1 MGRGTWWLLVAIA
14 GGSWPRGRWRLS
26 AVSRRRSELLKQLPD
41 LLMGMPCRQAGV
53 VIEQEWNQR
62 YAGSNQIWSGQPN
75 QALVTEVSDLPPGR
89 ALDVGCG
96 EGADAV
102 WLAQRGWDVTGL
114 DVSRVALDR
123 ARLHARD
130 AGVVVRWVRA
140 GLVEAGMPDRG
151 FDLVS
156 AQYPALLHT
165 PDHAPERALLSAVAS
180 GGILLV
186 VHHAIDVKHAQAH
199 GFDPADYVSPADVA
213 SLLDEN
219 WALEVDEER
228 PRHIATGA
236 GAHHTRDVVLRTRRL
251 R

>member
-1 MGRGTWWLLVAIA
+1 MGRGTWWLRVAIA

-75 QALVTEVSDLPPGR
+75 QALVTEVSELPPGR

-114 DVSRVALDR
+114 DVSGVALDR

-130 AGVVVRWVRA
+130 AGVVARWVRA
-140 GLVEAGMPDRG
+140 GLVEAGLPDRG

-156 AQYPALLHT
+156 AQYSCTPPTMLPNVRCCRPSHPA
-165 PDHAPERALLSAVAS
+165 ESCS
-180 GGILLV
+180 WCI
-186 VHHAIDVKHAQAH
+186 
-199 GFDPADYVSPADVA
+199 
-213 SLLDEN
+213 
-219 WALEVDEER
+219 
-228 PRHIATGA
+228 
-236 GAHHTRDVVLRTRRL
+236 TRWT
-251 R
+251 